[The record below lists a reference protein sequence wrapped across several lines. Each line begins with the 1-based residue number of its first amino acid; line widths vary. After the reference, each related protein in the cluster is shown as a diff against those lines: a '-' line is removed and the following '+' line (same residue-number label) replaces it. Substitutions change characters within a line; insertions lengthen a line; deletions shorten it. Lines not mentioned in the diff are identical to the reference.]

1 MPVPKRQ
8 AEQDNTAEVFD
19 MKKQAIVI
27 SVLIAVVL
35 VAMFLPWAFLWE
47 NSHEPGY
54 PVTYTTGYGYYAFGW
69 PVGYLYAGLSF
80 VLALLAFVL
89 SFFNRKCLLCRIFCG
104 LLLLDSAGMCFYQG
118 IRSGFDNFTA
128 LTWGIFGAL
137 ILLGIWTL
145 FFIKT
150 ERKTTAK

>member
-1 MPVPKRQ
+1 MPVPKRH

-19 MKKQAIVI
+19 MKKRTIILSGLIAL
-27 SVLIAVVL
+27 VLI
-35 VAMFLPWAFLWE
+35 AMFLPRAFLRE

-54 PVTYTTGYGYYAFGW
+54 PVTYKTGFGYYAVGAPF
-69 PVGYLYAGLSF
+69 GYLYVGLSF
-80 VLALLAFVL
+80 LLALPAFVF
-89 SFFNRKCLLCRIFCG
+89 SFFNRKCLLCRILCG
-104 LLLLDSAGMCFYQG
+104 LLLLGSAGMCFYQG

-137 ILLGIWTL
+137 VLLGIWTL